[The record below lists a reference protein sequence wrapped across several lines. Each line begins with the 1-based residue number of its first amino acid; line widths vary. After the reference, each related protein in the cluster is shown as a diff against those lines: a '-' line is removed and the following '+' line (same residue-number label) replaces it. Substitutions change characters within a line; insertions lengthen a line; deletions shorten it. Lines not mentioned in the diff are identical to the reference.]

1 MKRFIHFF
9 AVAILLGMNA
19 QGTFAT
25 DYELPEAAQQ
35 ATHLSTR
42 QLEKLHADC
51 ARQVTTAYCED
62 LIISE
67 FRYVRADRWVRRA
80 VPATRVAAE
89 EVKILRN
96 TLGRET

>member
-1 MKRFIHFF
+1 M
-9 AVAILLGMNA
+9 ATNA
-19 QGTFAT
+19 QGAFAT
-25 DYELPEAAQQ
+25 DYELPEEAQQ
-35 ATHLSTR
+35 ASHLSTR
-42 QLEKLHADC
+42 RLEKLYADC

-89 EVKILRN
+89 EVKVLRN